1 MNARHQMQAV
11 SYSGA
16 GGREVVDTVTRD
28 VPTAAQ
34 GEVLIKVAAAGM
46 NNADL
51 MQRAGIYPPPPG
63 ASDLPGLE
71 VSGTIAAIGDGVTGW
86 SVGDEVCALLAGGG
100 YAQYVT
106 VAAGQVLP
114 TPTGLTLTQAAG
126 IPEVAATCWYNLVMH
141 GGVTSGDWALVHG
154 GSGGIGSFAV
164 QLLKALGV
172 NVVTTVGNDN
182 KAETAHKLGADVVV
196 NYRTQD
202 FVAEVEKATDGAG
215 VNVILD
221 VVGGKYLQQNID
233 ALAIGGRIV
242 TIGLASGTEG
252 TADLRQIM
260 AKRIWLTGT
269 TIRAQS
275 VEKKSEVMQQV
286 YDNVWPLIAE
296 QKIQP
301 MDTRSFP
308 LEQAA
313 DAQDWFKDS
322 ERLGK
327 LLLTTD

>member
-1 MNARHQMQAV
+1 MNATHQMQAV
-11 SYSGA
+11 AYSGA
-16 GGREVVDTVTRD
+16 GGREVVDIVTRE
-28 VPTAAQ
+28 VPTAAE

-71 VSGTIAAIGDGVTGW
+71 VSGTIAAVGDGVSGW

-106 VAAGQVLP
+106 VPAGQALP

-172 NVVTTVGNDN
+172 SVVTTVGSDD
-182 KAETAHKLGADVVV
+182 KAQIARNIGADVVV

-202 FVAEVEKATDGAG
+202 FVDEIEKATDGTG
-215 VNVILD
+215 VDVILD
-221 VVGGKYLQQNID
+221 VVGGKYLEQNID

-242 TIGLASGTEG
+242 TIGLASGPEG
-252 TADLRQIM
+252 TLDLRKFM

-275 VEKKSEVMQQV
+275 VENKTAVMQQV
-286 YDNVWPLIAE
+286 YDHVWPMIAD

-308 LEQAA
+308 LEQTA

-322 ERLGK
+322 QRLGK
-327 LLLTTD
+327 LLLTTH